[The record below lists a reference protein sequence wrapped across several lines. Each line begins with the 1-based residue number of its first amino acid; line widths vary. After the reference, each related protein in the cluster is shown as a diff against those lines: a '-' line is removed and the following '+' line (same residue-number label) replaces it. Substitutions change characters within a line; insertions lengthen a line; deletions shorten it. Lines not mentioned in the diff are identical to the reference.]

1 MFIIYEVFYVH
12 NVYRSDG
19 IYDTG
24 NHDGTYDMSNG
35 VIMRKENIHMDTSNH
50 DGTYDMSNGVIMR
63 KENIHMDTS
72 NHMDNKDNKGN
83 NLNMSG
89 DSSNRGYPDSVLHSV
104 YSSNH
109 NKMLD
114 NN

>member
-12 NVYRSDG
+12 NVYRNDG

-24 NHDGTYDMSNG
+24 
-35 VIMRKENIHMDTSNH
+35 NH